1 MKLTDAELECSAYL
15 PDQLP
20 AADLPEIVFSGR
32 SNVGKSSVI
41 NRLANRKSLARTSSA
56 PGKTASVNFYRCR
69 ALDAAGQAVFFRLVD
84 LPGYGYAKVSRG
96 EKEKWRVLVE
106 RFFSM
111 PRDIRLM
118 AQLVDSR
125 HPVTADDLQML
136 DYLRQRRMETVI
148 IATKCDKMK
157 KTERA
162 AREDALARE
171 TAGFG
176 GAGTVYFSAVTGEGS
191 DTLSRLI
198 ETALYRA
205 SLS

>member
-41 NRLANRKSLARTSSA
+41 NRLVNRKSLARTSSA

-69 ALDAAGQAVFFRLVD
+69 ALDPSGRPFFFRLVD
-84 LPGYGYAKVSRG
+84 LPGYGYAKVSRM
-96 EKEKWRVLVE
+96 EKEKWRALID
-106 RFFSM
+106 RYFSS

-118 AQLVDSR
+118 AQLVDIR
-125 HPVTADDLQML
+125 HPVTPDDLQML
-136 DYLRQRRMETVI
+136 DYLCQRQLKTVI
-148 IATKCDKMK
+148 VATKCDKLK
-157 KTERA
+157 KTERT
-162 AREDALARE
+162 AREAALAQE

-176 GAGTVYFSAVTGEGS
+176 GAGTVCFSALTGEGAEKL
-191 DTLSRLI
+191 TRFI
-198 ETALYRA
+198 EAGLGR
-205 SLS
+205 